1 MQSLENKRVEIE
13 REIGNATI
21 GNLEAKVSLM
31 DHGLMRIVDENK
43 RVE

>member
-1 MQSLENKRVEIE
+1 MQSLENKQVEIE
-13 REIGNATI
+13 REYNATI

-43 RVE
+43 RAA